1 MPTTWPYNSFPI
13 LSETHTRQSRQRK
26 RVATLGGG
34 YRQIAPD
41 AINTLEVDAS
51 IGVVTHA
58 DRDGQTLG
66 ELEALLSIANGT
78 EVYEIVFPG
87 KKTKYW
93 EVIDYSESSV
103 NHVVTNVT
111 INLKSWNDATTF
123 DVEIPGTKRLVYTPS
138 WSTTISNPVVTWAM
152 LQDGT
157 PSGFA
162 SAAGVNQWLAA
173 DMGQVMALSH
183 VAIQAG
189 SVSGIGNTAALINGD
204 EIQVSVNGT
213 TWVHVQTIAGL
224 TDTGDK
230 QFFPFAE
237 IAYARYVRVYSPSQ
251 FGLSR
256 LEVWGV
262 V

>member
-1 MPTTWPYNSFPI
+1 MPIPWPHNAFPI

-51 IGVVTHA
+51 IGVVTHE
-58 DRDGQTLG
+58 DRPGQTFAD
-66 ELEALLSIANGT
+66 LEVLLSYLNGT
-78 EVYEIVFPG
+78 DTYEIIFPG
-87 KKTKYW
+87 KQTKFW

-103 NHVVTNVT
+103 SHLVTNVT
-111 INLKSWNDATTF
+111 INLKSWNDASKF
-123 DVEIPGTKRLVYTPS
+123 ELNPPGTKRLVYTPA
-138 WSTTISNPVVTWAM
+138 WSTTISNPVATWTM
-152 LQDGT
+152 LQDGP

-162 SAAGVNQWLAA
+162 SAVGVNQWLTA
-173 DMGQVMALSH
+173 DMGQVAAISH

-189 SVSGIGNTAALINGD
+189 SVSGIGNTAALVNGD
-204 EIQVSVNGT
+204 QIQASVNGT
-213 TWVHVQTIAGL
+213 TWVHVQTVAGL
-224 TDTGDK
+224 TDTGSK
-230 QFFPFAE
+230 VFFPFAE
-237 IAYARYVRVYSPSQ
+237 ITYARYIRVYSPSQ
-251 FGLSR
+251 LALSR